1 MQKFN
6 SMRCTENI
14 QAGIFFDIY
23 KVKQHE
29 N

>member
-6 SMRCTENI
+6 YMICTENI
-14 QAGIFFDIY
+14 QAGIFLDIY